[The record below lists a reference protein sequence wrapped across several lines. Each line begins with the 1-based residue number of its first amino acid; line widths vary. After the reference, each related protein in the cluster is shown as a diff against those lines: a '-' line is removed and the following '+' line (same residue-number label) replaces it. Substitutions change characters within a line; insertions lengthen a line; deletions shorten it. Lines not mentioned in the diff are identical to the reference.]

1 MIMPLGRSG
10 LPVALAL
17 ACWLVLLLGTR
28 PACGGCC
35 QEGAEVSSAVTYN
48 MATCRLQEYEYIL
61 ETRNDPAAD
70 PYSGEAVCQSKNIG
84 CCALGPPGACNWRRD
99 CCNMGTGGFD
109 GHECINNFALA

>member
-1 MIMPLGRSG
+1 M
-10 LPVALAL
+10 
-17 ACWLVLLLGTR
+17 
-28 PACGGCC
+28 
-35 QEGAEVSSAVTYN
+35 SSAVTYN